1 LVVAFN
7 YRHLK
12 IIRSLMMIPRH
23 ST

>member
-1 LVVAFN
+1 LVVAFY

-23 ST
+23 YT